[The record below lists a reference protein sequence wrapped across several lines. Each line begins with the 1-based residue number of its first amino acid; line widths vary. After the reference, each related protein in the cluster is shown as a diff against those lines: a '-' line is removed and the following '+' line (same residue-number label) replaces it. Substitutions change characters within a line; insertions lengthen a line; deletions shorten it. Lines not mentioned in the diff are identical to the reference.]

1 MAKIWRANSNQPLTL
16 NSFLLLNKASILAKH
31 LAKIIDGILKSV
43 LVELGLIYACDLV
56 TKIVKVKLVSPRQQM
71 ARLIPFYI

>member
-1 MAKIWRANSNQPLTL
+1 M
-16 NSFLLLNKASILAKH
+16 
-31 LAKIIDGILKSV
+31 IDGILKSV

-56 TKIVKVKLVSPRQQM
+56 TKTVKVKLISPRQQM